1 MNHLHR
7 PSKQAARRKR
17 RLLNLKCIAAGQLL
31 GQSRK
36 EAHDLSRDGVE
47 ANGEDTQT
55 RENRQR
61 IAPTSWRQNLAVR
74 PLEKWPAIDGL
85 YAWIISLDPVHLST
99 TNYHNNRR
107 ELMPSDEILI
117 DTEQRMEKAIEV
129 LKKNLG
135 GIRTG
140 RANPGLV
147 DSVRVDVYGSP
158 TPLKQIASVG
168 APEPTQIVIR
178 PYDTTVIKEIEKAI
192 VSADL
197 GFNPQSDGRVVR
209 INIPALSTDVRK
221 KMVGRIKELTE
232 EAKISIRNVR
242 RDGNKAA
249 DGEAKDKVISED
261 QRDDIKSS
269 VQDLTKKFEEQAE
282 GIADGRKKE
291 VMDDA

>member
-1 MNHLHR
+1 
-7 PSKQAARRKR
+7 
-17 RLLNLKCIAAGQLL
+17 
-31 GQSRK
+31 
-36 EAHDLSRDGVE
+36 
-47 ANGEDTQT
+47 
-55 RENRQR
+55 
-61 IAPTSWRQNLAVR
+61 
-74 PLEKWPAIDGL
+74 
-85 YAWIISLDPVHLST
+85 
-99 TNYHNNRR
+99 
-107 ELMPSDEILI
+107 MPSDEILI

-178 PYDTTVIKEIEKAI
+178 PYDAGVIKEIEKAI